1 MNKFPIYYCKCCKK
15 CKYRDKDKMKS
26 LFNDEY
32 LVNCA
37 DINGI
42 GITTIIPNILY
53 IIDWC
58 KISKNRKEFL

>member
-1 MNKFPIYYCKCCKK
+1 MSKLPFYYCKCCKK
-15 CKYRDKDKMKS
+15 CKYRNKDKMKS

-53 IIDWC
+53 IIYWC
-58 KISKNRKEFL
+58 KVSKK